1 MNLAQALQSQ
11 RKAKGRFPVAPKAE
25 RSIDGIVFASKREM
39 VRWGF
44 LVLLQRSGKIRDLE
58 RQPSWVVMI
67 NGKKLC
73 RYSADFRFFDIEKNR
88 IVIEEI
94 KSSGSAK
101 DTAYRLRRRAAEL
114 AYGIVV
120 TEIAA

>member
-1 MNLAQALQSQ
+1 MNLTQALQSQ

-58 RQPSWVVMI
+58 RQPSWVVTI
-67 NGKKLC
+67 NGKPLC
-73 RYSADFRFFDIEKNR
+73 RFTADFRYFSIEQDR
-88 IVIEEI
+88 VVIEEI
-94 KSSGSAK
+94 KSSGTAK
-101 DTAYRLRRRAAEL
+101 DTAYRLRRKAAEL
-114 AYGIVV
+114 AHGIVV